1 MTKSARKKKFGRT
14 LGLEDFFL
22 MSYGQTRRETLAD
35 YDHYTKT
42 GEVIRP
48 LTDGLSV

>member
-1 MTKSARKKKFGRT
+1 MTKTTRKRKFGRT

-22 MSYGQTRRETLAD
+22 ISYGQTRREVLLD
-35 YDHYTKT
+35 YDHYVKT